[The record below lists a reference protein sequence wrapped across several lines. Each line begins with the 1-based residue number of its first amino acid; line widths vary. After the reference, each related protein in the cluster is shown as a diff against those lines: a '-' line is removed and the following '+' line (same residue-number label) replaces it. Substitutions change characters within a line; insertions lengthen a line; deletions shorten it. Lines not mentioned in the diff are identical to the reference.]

1 MVSIKSAFTVIMAD
15 GKPRHGSSDKSEIR
29 EWKREQGF
37 EMLKKG
43 MKKSKEQ

>member
-1 MVSIKSAFTVIMAD
+1 MAAE
-15 GKPRHGSSDKSEIR
+15 KPKHGSRDKSEIR

-43 MKKSKEQ
+43 MKPIFSPD